1 MFLTPKGER
10 TFRIDTKVGCKMLL
24 QLPILDDV
32 DAVRSS
38 FISLVTRLGS
48 TESVQV
54 LKKPKIFNYEC
65 ALCHREKLINQPVIA
80 HIELSIEALSV
91 FECGETSVFS

>member
-1 MFLTPKGER
+1 
-10 TFRIDTKVGCKMLL
+10 MLL

-38 FISLVTRLGS
+38 FISLVARLGS

-54 LKKPKIFNYEC
+54 FKKPKIFNYEFR
-65 ALCHREKLINQPVIA
+65 LCRREKLMNQPLIV
-80 HIELSIEALSV
+80 HVELSIEALSV
-91 FECGETSVFS
+91 FECGEISVFS